1 MLKETNAVQS
11 SYNVTRLR
19 LDSDVL
25 KTNSAGIDPVRIVD
39 VFHPMFAGNFPVLYH
54 LVPWTQGGRQ
64 AFEWKPFRE
73 SLYDRLVRLITEG
86 KIPPCVVVS
95 PDLYTWFGGSPYI
108 NSTML
113 GPHADFLVTELI
125 PFIEAKFNVRAGPK
139 ARGAFGVSS
148 GGFGALRL
156 AMDYPGTFGA
166 VACHSGDMGFDWL
179 YRHDL
184 IVLANGLR
192 KYGAD
197 PLKFIDYCLAA
208 PKLTGFETHLLMIL
222 GMAAS
227 YSPNPASPTGFDLP
241 LDLKTGLMNEDVWAK
256 WLSHDPVHRIAQG
269 AEGLAKLKTLF
280 VDCGSRDQYN
290 LQYGARQFAAKLQSK
305 GIKHIYEEF
314 DDDHSGL
321 QYRFDRSLPILLEGL
336 QT

>member
-1 MLKETNAVQS
+1 
-11 SYNVTRLR
+11 
-19 LDSDVL
+19 
-25 KTNSAGIDPVRIVD
+25 
-39 VFHPMFAGNFPVLYH
+39 
-54 LVPWTQGGRQ
+54 
-64 AFEWKPFRE
+64 
-73 SLYDRLVRLITEG
+73 
-86 KIPPCVVVS
+86 
-95 PDLYTWFGGSPYI
+95 
-108 NSTML
+108 
-113 GPHADFLVTELI
+113 
-125 PFIEAKFNVRAGPK
+125 
-139 ARGAFGVSS
+139 
-148 GGFGALRL
+148 
-156 AMDYPGTFGA
+156 MDYPGTFGA

-241 LDLKTGLMNEDVWAK
+241 LDLKTGLMNEDVWAT

-269 AEGLAKLKTLF
+269 AEGLAKLGTLF
-280 VDCGSRDQYN
+280 VDCGLRDQYN

-305 GIKHIYEEF
+305 GIKHVYEEF